1 MVPAAPLVRTARLL
15 WHSQW
20 EVLMGG
26 LGPAD
31 AQGRY
36 RRPAAA
42 FCEPPPLPAEA
53 GEAGAHVLIVGRSCP
68 WAHRAWLVWT
78 LRQLGGSI
86 ELLVV
91 EPDPAA
97 GRWRFAEPFEGCTT
111 LLDLYRRSGG
121 DPSARATVPAL
132 YSRNQGR
139 ILVGE
144 SARLIEL
151 LNRWPAA
158 AAAPDLAPDAHSAA
172 IERWRDQ
179 LQDHVNDGVY
189 RCGFARNQAA
199 YDEAEGE
206 LFAALKAVEVH
217 LREREGT
224 ADVSMI
230 PAGEHPSTAATTTAE
245 QSSGPWL
252 CGSAPSLADVV
263 LFPTL
268 IRLELVYAPL
278 FGCSRLPLRQLPAL
292 HRWRARFHRLP
303 GVAATCFPEAWRRDY
318 FGALFPLHPSGIIP
332 AGPDLADLVA
342 T

>member
-68 WAHRAWLVWT
+68 WAHGAWLVWT

-121 DPSARATVPAL
+121 DPSARATVPAR

-206 LFAALKAVEVH
+206 LFQTLDALEASLAADADGGGWLVGG
-217 LREREGT
+217 GT
-224 ADVSMI
+224 
-230 PAGEHPSTAATTTAE
+230 
-245 QSSGPWL
+245 
-252 CGSAPSLADVV
+252 PSLADVV

-268 IRLELVYAPL
+268 IRMEMVYAPL
-278 FGCSRLPLRQLPAL
+278 FGCSRRPLWMLPAL
-292 HRWRARFHRLP
+292 WRWRARFFALE
-303 GVAATCFPEAWRRDY
+303 GVAATCSAPHWRADY
-318 FGALFPLHPSGIIP
+318 FGALFPLHPSGIVP
-332 AGPDLADLVA
+332 AGPDLATLVNSRPHP
-342 T
+342 